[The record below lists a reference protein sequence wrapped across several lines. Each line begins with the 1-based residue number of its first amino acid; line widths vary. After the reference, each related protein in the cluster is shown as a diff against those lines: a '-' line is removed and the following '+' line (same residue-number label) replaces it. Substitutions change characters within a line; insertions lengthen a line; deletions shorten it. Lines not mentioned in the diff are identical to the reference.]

1 MRASAMFL
9 ACVVVVATGTFSQTE
24 PTVVLLT
31 RATDAQDRCVL
42 NAGFI
47 SVQCRDDT
55 VRSSPLHPQQPWQ
68 VSKQPLRLVR
78 FQLCFRSQLAFRTR
92 TRAQPLWNSCK
103 ARHVVRSRI
112 RERITKRRES
122 HKPTAASVV
131 RAAKAVLRDT
141 FRFVCVHRRRRRR
154 WGRQPHPRRPDRPR
168 GGRPRRVLGQFG
180 CRSHTGIRLP
190 SR

>member
-1 MRASAMFL
+1 MGGNLWRCHRRSGRLWIRFFF

-68 VSKQPLRLVR
+68 VSKQPMRLVR

-92 TRAQPLWNSCK
+92 TRAQPLWSSCK
-103 ARHVVRSRI
+103 ARHVVRYRSELQSEGSRTNLS
-112 RERITKRRES
+112 RLC
-122 HKPTAASVV
+122 
-131 RAAKAVLRDT
+131 RA
-141 FRFVCVHRRRRRR
+141 CS
-154 WGRQPHPRRPDRPR
+154 Q
-168 GGRPRRVLGQFG
+168 
-180 CRSHTGIRLP
+180 
-190 SR
+190 SRTT